1 VRWLLIDQLLECDP
15 GRRAVAVK
23 TFPMSDLV
31 FLTHFEANPV
41 VPGVLQIEMVAQ
53 AAAKS
58 LKILRPEMVSML
70 VSVKTAKFLR
80 PVLPGDRC
88 LITVDIKT
96 HDDYAYESGV
106 VEIDGVR
113 VSQMELLVAFKPR
126 VMVEPPERD
135 VVIEAWR
142 RRHGEHNEPFAVG
155 AHAHTIA
162 G

>member
-1 VRWLLIDQLLECDP
+1 
-15 GRRAVAVK
+15 
-23 TFPMSDLV
+23 
-31 FLTHFEANPV
+31 
-41 VPGVLQIEMVAQ
+41 
-53 AAAKS
+53 
-58 LKILRPEMVSML
+58 MVSML

-96 HDDYAYESGV
+96 HDDYAFESGV
-106 VEIDGVR
+106 VDVDGVR
-113 VSQMELLVAFKPR
+113 VSRMELLVAFKPR
-126 VMVEPPERD
+126 VIVEPLERD

-142 RRHGEHNEPFAVG
+142 RRQGEHNEPIAVG